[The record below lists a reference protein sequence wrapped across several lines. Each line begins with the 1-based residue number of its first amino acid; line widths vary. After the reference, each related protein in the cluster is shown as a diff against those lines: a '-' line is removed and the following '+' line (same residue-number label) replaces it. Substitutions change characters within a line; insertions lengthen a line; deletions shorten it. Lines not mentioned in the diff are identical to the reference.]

1 MPSTDHISAIEY
13 PGGVLCVDSGYTREG
28 MAACFIVE
36 SGSEVAIIE
45 TGTNRSVARLLQ
57 VLKQRGWSRNSVR
70 YVIATHVH
78 LDHAG
83 GAGGL
88 MEALG
93 QATFLVHPR
102 GAAHMTDP
110 SRLEA
115 SVRRVYGDAE
125 FDATHGTLIPIDAS
139 RVRQMEDG
147 DEVLL
152 GNRTL
157 GFMDTPGHARH
168 HFCVWDSE
176 TMGWFSGD
184 TFGISYRELD
194 TENGPFI
201 FPTTTPIEFDPPA
214 LKNSVNRLLEKSPQ
228 WMYLTHY
235 GRVGGV
241 LELAP
246 QLLSAID
253 AMVEMAERCEH
264 QEERSRHF
272 QRDFAEWL
280 FDSARSHGVNMP
292 DGALRDLLQPDIE
305 LNTQGVDIWLTR
317 RRKLRDQS

>member
-1 MPSTDHISAIEY
+1 
-13 PGGVLCVDSGYTREG
+13 
-28 MAACFIVE
+28 
-36 SGSEVAIIE
+36 
-45 TGTNRSVARLLQ
+45 
-57 VLKQRGWSRNSVR
+57 
-70 YVIATHVH
+70 
-78 LDHAG
+78 
-83 GAGGL
+83 
-88 MEALG
+88 
-93 QATFLVHPR
+93 
-102 GAAHMTDP
+102 
-110 SRLEA
+110 
-115 SVRRVYGDAE
+115 
-125 FDATHGTLIPIDAS
+125 
-139 RVRQMEDG
+139 MEDG